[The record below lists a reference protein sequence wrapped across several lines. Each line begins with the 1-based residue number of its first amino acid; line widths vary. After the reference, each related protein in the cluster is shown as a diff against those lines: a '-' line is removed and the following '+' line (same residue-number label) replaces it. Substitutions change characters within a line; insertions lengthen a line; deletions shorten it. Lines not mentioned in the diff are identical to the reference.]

1 MTGLQIR
8 SSMTQAIKKT
18 NRAPETGKITSLD
31 EYKKLTGDEQL
42 QQIIQSAVAGALG
55 QVHLDN
61 PIPDPPNA
69 EESTMTT
76 IDPKMKRCC
85 IPTEF
90 GNIWVQGRTIP
101 QMCQA
106 FHEKMRMLEGVSASQ
121 AEANPASPLFEDY
134 AQEWWD
140 TFEAKR
146 LGGGTKIDYEMNL
159 HKHVIP
165 YFRGK
170 RLKDITTKDV
180 QGFYD
185 ERAAY
190 SNSTCRH
197 WRTLLYGIF
206 NSAIEDGLL
215 EKNPAKSI
223 RLTMSKKKKERL
235 PISREEAAG
244 IEANLHLLEGKDL
257 LLLAILL
264 YTGVRRGEMLGLR
277 WEDIDFERKLIH
289 IRRQITFIN
298 NRPVEKATKSQA
310 GLREVPMLPELEK
323 ILLANRPADASP
335 TNYVVDG
342 EEALSERSFR
352 NTWARICKK
361 VQIPK
366 GVTPHVLR
374 HTFLTQLQATGR
386 VDIKTLQSIAGHSKI
401 TMTMNTY
408 VHREVGNV
416 EKVSRDN
423 AGLFT
428 RT

>member
-1 MTGLQIR
+1 
-8 SSMTQAIKKT
+8 MTQAIKKT
-18 NRAPETGKITSLD
+18 NMMPETGKVTSFD

-42 QQIIQSAVAGALG
+42 QQIIQSAIAGALG

-121 AEANPASPLFEDY
+121 ADANPASPLFEDY

-257 LLLAILL
+257 LLLSILL

-310 GLREVPMLPELEK
+310 GLREVPMLPELER
-323 ILLANRPADASP
+323 ILLANKPEDASS

>member
-1 MTGLQIR
+1 
-8 SSMTQAIKKT
+8 MTQAIKKT

-76 IDPKMKRCC
+76 IDPKMKRCY

-165 YFRGK
+165 YFKGK
-170 RLKDITTKDV
+170 RLQDITTKDV

>member
-1 MTGLQIR
+1 
-8 SSMTQAIKKT
+8 MTQAIKKT
-18 NRAPETGKITSLD
+18 NMTPETGKITSLD

-106 FHEKMRMLEGVSASQ
+106 FHEKMRMLEGVSDSQ
-121 AEANPASPLFEDY
+121 ADANPASPLFEDY

-310 GLREVPMLPELEK
+310 GLREVPMLPELER
-323 ILLANRPADASP
+323 ILLANKPEDASS

-361 VQIPK
+361 VDIPK

>member
-1 MTGLQIR
+1 MIGLQIR

-18 NRAPETGKITSLD
+18 NMTPETGKITSLD

-106 FHEKMRMLEGVSASQ
+106 FHEKMRMLEGVSDSQ
-121 AEANPASPLFEDY
+121 ADANPASPLFEDY

-310 GLREVPMLPELEK
+310 GLREVPMLPELER
-323 ILLANRPADASP
+323 ILLANKPEDASS

-361 VQIPK
+361 VDIPK

>member
-1 MTGLQIR
+1 
-8 SSMTQAIKKT
+8 
-18 NRAPETGKITSLD
+18 
-31 EYKKLTGDEQL
+31 
-42 QQIIQSAVAGALG
+42 
-55 QVHLDN
+55 
-61 PIPDPPNA
+61 
-69 EESTMTT
+69 
-76 IDPKMKRCC
+76 
-85 IPTEF
+85 
-90 GNIWVQGRTIP
+90 
-101 QMCQA
+101 
-106 FHEKMRMLEGVSASQ
+106 
-121 AEANPASPLFEDY
+121 
-134 AQEWWD
+134 
-140 TFEAKR
+140 
-146 LGGGTKIDYEMNL
+146 MNL

-165 YFRGK
+165 YFKGK
-170 RLKDITTKDV
+170 RLQDITTKDV

-361 VQIPK
+361 VDIPK

-408 VHREVGNV
+408 VHREVGNM